1 MNKLISTGMICLKND
16 LNIEFYV
23 CKITYILNEDESFKY
38 IFEPNYN
45 VISLLDSDIFQGI
58 PGLNLDLKRKQY
70 IRTSLPV
77 FISERVPQKNREDF
91 NEILSSLN
99 MDY

>member
-38 IFEPNYN
+38 IFEPN
-45 VISLLDSDIFQGI
+45 
-58 PGLNLDLKRKQY
+58 
-70 IRTSLPV
+70 
-77 FISERVPQKNREDF
+77 
-91 NEILSSLN
+91 
-99 MDY
+99 

>member
-45 VISLLDSDIFQGI
+45 VIF
-58 PGLNLDLKRKQY
+58 
-70 IRTSLPV
+70 
-77 FISERVPQKNREDF
+77 FI
-91 NEILSSLN
+91 I
-99 MDY
+99 